1 MKLVVQRVSHSSV
14 SVDAQVVG
22 KIDRG
27 YMILLGVGKDDT
39 CADADILAKK
49 VAYLRVFEDENGKM
63 NKSVLDIGGSC
74 LLISQFTLFADC
86 RHGRRPSFINAGNP
100 AEAERLYE
108 YFAVKLKQLGV
119 TDVQTGCFGADMK
132 VDLLNDGPVTI
143 LLDSKEL

>member
-74 LLISQFTLFADC
+74 LVISQFTLFADC

-119 TDVQTGCFGADMK
+119 TDVQTGWFGADMK

>member
-74 LLISQFTLFADC
+74 LVISQFTLFADC

-108 YFAVKLKQLGV
+108 YFAAKLKQLGV

>member
-74 LLISQFTLFADC
+74 LVISQFTLFADC

-132 VDLLNDGPVTI
+132 IDLLNDGPVTI

>member
-74 LLISQFTLFADC
+74 LVISQFTLFADC

>member
-39 CADADILAKK
+39 CADADIFAKK
-49 VAYLRVFEDENGKM
+49 VAYHRVFEDENGKM

-74 LLISQFTLFADC
+74 LVISQFTLFADC

>member
-49 VAYLRVFEDENGKM
+49 VAYLRIFEDENGKM

-74 LLISQFTLFADC
+74 LVISQFTLFADC

>member
-49 VAYLRVFEDENGKM
+49 VAYLRVFEDGNGKM

-74 LLISQFTLFADC
+74 LVISQFTLFADC

>member
-74 LLISQFTLFADC
+74 LVISQFTLFADC

-100 AEAERLYE
+100 AEAEHLYE

-132 VDLLNDGPVTI
+132 IDLLNDGPVTI